1 VGRPVLRPA
10 ALFTLCSALLLGGL
24 ASGLLAA
31 TGRAGAAATGTTA
44 TGATTTAKT
53 TTSSARSVLVVTG
66 HGWGHGLGLSQ
77 WGADG
82 YARHGWTYDRIL
94 AHYYTGTTLGKAS
107 VSTVRVQIVDGR
119 RTVLSSDVP
128 WTVTDA
134 TGAKTPLQPGAV
146 ELTPALT
153 VQGAKLQGPL
163 VFASAKPL
171 LVDGH
176 GYRGKLEASLDGK
189 RLQIVDVVGLEAYV
203 KGVVPAEM
211 PSSWPAEALKAQA
224 VAARSYALANLQQGE
239 SFDLYGDGRNQIYGG
254 VGAET
259 PAASAAVDA
268 TRGIVVLYGGK
279 VADTVF
285 CASSGGRTA
294 TAAEATGRAV
304 PYLVSVADP
313 YDVDSPYHDWGPV
326 LVDVTRLGKLLKLPG
341 DLSDLQATLGSDG
354 RVRRLTALSAGGQVA
369 ITGAQAR
376 DDLDLRS
383 TWFTAA
389 LLSLRPPGKIAYG
402 GAATLAG
409 SVSGVAGVTLESRV
423 GSGPWQQAGA
433 VAPAA
438 DGSFS
443 LVVRPQATTSYR
455 LAWAN
460 VRAALVRV
468 AVTPLVSAGADANGV
483 TGTIRPASAATVQ
496 LQQQTPGSKAWAT
509 VAAGS
514 ADASGAF
521 SFPGALAAGAYR
533 VRAAPGHGLSP
544 GLSPTLQVP

>member
-31 TGRAGAAATGTTA
+31 TGRAGGSATGTTA
-44 TGATTTAKT
+44 TTTATAKT
-53 TTSSARSVLVVTG
+53 TTSAARSVLVVSG

-94 AHYYTGTTLGKAS
+94 AHYYTGTTLGKAT
-107 VSTVRVQIVDGR
+107 VPTVRVQLADAR
-119 RTVLSSDVP
+119 RSVLSSDVP

-134 TGAKTPLQPGAV
+134 AGAQVALQPGAV
-146 ELTPALT
+146 ELTSALT
-153 VQGAKLQGPL
+153 VQGATLQGPL
-163 VFASAKPL
+163 VFASTKPL

-176 GYRGKLEASLDGK
+176 AYRGKLQASVDGK
-189 RLQIVDVVGLEAYV
+189 KVQIVDVVGLEAYV
-203 KGVVPAEM
+203 KGVVPEEM
-211 PSSWPAEALKAQA
+211 PSNWPAEALKAQA

-268 TRGIVVLYGGK
+268 TRGTVVLYGGK

-285 CASSGGRTA
+285 FSSSGGRTA
-294 TAAEATGRAV
+294 TAADATGRAV
-304 PYLVSVADP
+304 PYLVSVDDP
-313 YDVDSPYHDWGPV
+313 YDDVSPYHDWGPV
-326 LVDVTRLGKLLKLPG
+326 LADATRLAKLLKLPG
-341 DLSDLQATLGSDG
+341 ALSDVRATLGSDG
-354 RVRRLTALSAGGQVA
+354 RVRRLTALSANGQVT

-376 DDLDLRS
+376 ADLDLRS

-402 GAATLAG
+402 GTATLAG
-409 SVSGVAGVTLESRV
+409 TVHGLAGVTLESRAGTGAWQPA
-423 GSGPWQQAGA
+423 GS
-433 VAPAA
+433 VTPAA

-443 LVVRPQATTSYR
+443 VAVHPQATTSYR
-455 LAWAN
+455 LAWAD
-460 VRAALVRV
+460 VRAAQVRV
-468 AVTPLVSAGADANGV
+468 AVAPLVRAAAGAGGV
-483 TGTIRPASAATVQ
+483 SGTIRPASAAAVQ
-496 LQQQTPGSKAWAT
+496 LQQQAAGSTAWAT
-509 VAAGS
+509 VASGS

-521 SFPGALAAGAYR
+521 SFPGALAAGTYR

-544 GLSPTLQVP
+544 GVSATLQVP